1 MAATPAP
8 PWLRIGAGSISLQVM
23 ARPGSSRR
31 GIAGLGP
38 HGLMIAVHAP
48 AAEGRANAELIE
60 VIAGALAIP
69 RSTIAI
75 ERGLRGRIKLLR
87 IGTSNPGAIAA
98 KIEGLAR
105 GPAIGENRER

>member
-1 MAATPAP
+1 MAATPAS

-23 ARPGSSRR
+23 ARPGSSRS

-38 HGLMIAVHAP
+38 HGLMVAVHAP

-60 VIAGALAIP
+60 VIAEALAVP
-69 RSTIAI
+69 RSAIAI
-75 ERGLRGRIKLLR
+75 ERGLRGRVKLLR
-87 IGTSNPGAIAA
+87 IASPNPGALAA

-105 GPAIGENRER
+105 GPAIGENRTR